1 MVTAGRVIVRVEP
14 IGSPPIALRDSV
26 SAMLA
31 RWGIRIAS
39 SLIGIAVGIV
49 LSTAIFDGFSSSTTG
64 LVEATIVFWIVF
76 LIVNFLALRVLI
88 RQPSV
93 GLAGLLAL
101 GSTIVSLIIVNLIV
115 SDISIRGVS
124 AYLGATVVIWIST
137 VDRRLDRPP
146 HDPRPPPPVGLGETQ
161 APGCSRARTASL
173 IDRSVNGYPPR
184 MARELREV
192 VFVDGVRTAFGR
204 AGESGLFWKTRAD
217 DMAVKVVRELLRRNP
232 SVPAE
237 RIGDVDPRRDGA
249 GRRPGPDARPRR
261 RAARRAAAHRA
272 RASPSTACAPAR

>member
-1 MVTAGRVIVRVEP
+1 
-14 IGSPPIALRDSV
+14 
-26 SAMLA
+26 MLA

-101 GSTIVSLIIVNLIV
+101 GSTIVSWIIVNVIV

-124 AYLGATVVIWIST
+124 TYLGATVVIWIST
-137 VDRRLDRPP
+137 VVADSIGRRMIRDRRRL
-146 HDPRPPPPVGLGETQ
+146 
-161 APGCSRARTASL
+161 
-173 IDRSVNGYPPR
+173 
-184 MARELREV
+184 
-192 VFVDGVRTAFGR
+192 
-204 AGESGLFWKTRAD
+204 
-217 DMAVKVVRELLRRNP
+217 
-232 SVPAE
+232 
-237 RIGDVDPRRDGA
+237 
-249 GRRPGPDARPRR
+249 
-261 RAARRAAAHRA
+261 
-272 RASPSTACAPAR
+272 